1 MSGFEPCMLAV
12 GVNVDIQRTD
22 GRIHSAIIS
31 GVNREAKT
39 VTVEWYERGEAKGK
53 EIELSAI
60 FQLNPSL
67 RLPETQQDTTT
78 QPRGNLADQ
87 TLSAQPPSLHRP
99 TVANAPQEHRV
110 GPPARVPAPQSS
122 ANQRAA
128 AVASAPAPPETS
140 RPVSR
145 LVGPSVA
152 VSSRPNPLGI
162 RGRSGGNAQSAN
174 APTPAAAVPTPA
186 TATTT
191 DERPAQSR
199 VGVAPVPTTGCASDV
214 TTSSSFTS
222 TDARH
227 RRGDVHEDMDT
238 DEPGKDAADPPE
250 FTHLGDIAQESTLHA
265 DADWDD
271 SGDVLGPMP
280 GFGSLNGGS
289 VNGRGHYG
297 EQKRNSARGAP
308 LAPNSAQTG
317 QAASRKSSVVKEIER
332 IQQRRE
338 ERRAAQRAAR
348 EQPDFDPSNPSYE
361 FLMMIREYQETL
373 DYRPLTIADDIEV
386 HQICVCV
393 RKRPMNKK
401 ELARREIDVLTIPN
415 KQQVLVHEPK
425 TKVDLTKYLENQ
437 SFRFDYAFDE
447 TADNTLVYRYTA
459 QPLVECIFE
468 RGMATCFAYGQTGSG
483 KTHTMGGEF
492 QGRGLQDCSNGIY
505 ALAARD
511 VFHLNATKYSHEDL
525 CVEAAFF
532 EIYSGKV
539 FDLLNKKA
547 KLRVLEDGKNQVQVV
562 GLRMEP
568 VHSVDDVLH
577 LLRHGADIRTSGQT
591 SANQHSS
598 RSHAVF
604 QLILKKRTSNKL
616 FGKFSLI
623 DLAGNERGADTS
635 SSDRIT
641 RMEGAEINKSLLALK
656 ECIRALGRKG
666 THLPF
671 RASKLTQVLR
681 DSFIGDRS
689 RTCMIA
695 MVSPGISCCEHT
707 LNTLRYADRVKELG
721 PGGQNCATAV
731 PSSRAPAQTGRQFTR
746 GPLGDSISGYHS
758 GGSHNGRSN
767 SGYYDV
773 ATELSV
779 PHAVV
784 EERDISDDNGN
795 DEDDLA
801 MLRSA
806 NDGEVTE
813 DLLNF
818 HEVVSHIERLEEEV
832 CDHHNTVCDLMTKWT
847 SEHFRLKKVAGNVLY
862 DVESYASRLEQL
874 LTTQIGVL
882 SSLQDKVS
890 IWRREMRQEEEIS
903 SKLQQA
909 PVKNRSVDPVV
920 VEFHLRSSKTRHA
933 GAPTGRQITVHLE
946 GHATRIKSDLNNT
959 GLRKKMIADRSAV
972 A

>member
-1 MSGFEPCMLAV
+1 M
-12 GVNVDIQRTD
+12 
-22 GRIHSAIIS
+22 
-31 GVNREAKT
+31 
-39 VTVEWYERGEAKGK
+39 
-53 EIELSAI
+53 
-60 FQLNPSL
+60 
-67 RLPETQQDTTT
+67 
-78 QPRGNLADQ
+78 
-87 TLSAQPPSLHRP
+87 
-99 TVANAPQEHRV
+99 
-110 GPPARVPAPQSS
+110 
-122 ANQRAA
+122 
-128 AVASAPAPPETS
+128 
-140 RPVSR
+140 
-145 LVGPSVA
+145 
-152 VSSRPNPLGI
+152 
-162 RGRSGGNAQSAN
+162 
-174 APTPAAAVPTPA
+174 
-186 TATTT
+186 
-191 DERPAQSR
+191 
-199 VGVAPVPTTGCASDV
+199 
-214 TTSSSFTS
+214 
-222 TDARH
+222 
-227 RRGDVHEDMDT
+227 
-238 DEPGKDAADPPE
+238 
-250 FTHLGDIAQESTLHA
+250 
-265 DADWDD
+265 
-271 SGDVLGPMP
+271 
-280 GFGSLNGGS
+280 
-289 VNGRGHYG
+289 
-297 EQKRNSARGAP
+297 
-308 LAPNSAQTG
+308 
-317 QAASRKSSVVKEIER
+317 
-332 IQQRRE
+332 
-338 ERRAAQRAAR
+338 
-348 EQPDFDPSNPSYE
+348 
-361 FLMMIREYQETL
+361 
-373 DYRPLTIADDIEV
+373 TIADDIEV
-386 HQICVCV
+386 HQICHTNM
-393 RKRPMNKK
+393 PYNLPL

-437 SFRFDYAFDE
+437 AFRFDYAFDE

-525 CVEAAFF
+525 FVEAAFF

-721 PGGQNCATAV
+721 PAGQSCSTGRLLITMPYKTVGILFSHLSLQGGSASGDITYSSAV
-731 PSSRAPAQTGRQFTR
+731 PSSRVPAQTGRQFTR
-746 GPLGDSISGYHS
+746 GPLGDSIQGYPSGA
-758 GGSHNGRSN
+758 SHNGRSG

-779 PHAVV
+779 PRAVV

-882 SSLQDKVS
+882 SSLKGTSSTLLNHLLFPFFLKSSAIKHDNSCSIADKVS

-903 SKLQQA
+903 SKLQQG
-909 PVKNRSVDPVV
+909 R
-920 VEFHLRSSKTRHA
+920 RH
-933 GAPTGRQITVHLE
+933 
-946 GHATRIKSDLNNT
+946 
-959 GLRKKMIADRSAV
+959 
-972 A
+972 